1 MRKVVT
7 RSISFNKDTLA
18 YIDALAEEKEIN
30 RSKAIDLIVKERMED
45 MRLSQLHILKEK
57 EIAINDSKNF
67 IQFLLCKRDDDL
79 SNDEQIVL
87 GEIYDNLEIAGY
99 TLSIL
104 IEKGVKEN
112 GEAKESEAGMG
123 LDVIHASLFNR

>member
-1 MRKVVT
+1 
-7 RSISFNKDTLA
+7 
-18 YIDALAEEKEIN
+18 
-30 RSKAIDLIVKERMED
+30 

-87 GEIYDNLEIAGY
+87 GEIYDNLEIAEY

-112 GEAKESEAGMG
+112 GETKTSEAGMG

>member
-1 MRKVVT
+1 
-7 RSISFNKDTLA
+7 
-18 YIDALAEEKEIN
+18 
-30 RSKAIDLIVKERMED
+30 

-112 GEAKESEAGMG
+112 GETKTSEAEMG
-123 LDVIHASLFNR
+123 LEVIHASLFNR

>member
-1 MRKVVT
+1 
-7 RSISFNKDTLA
+7 
-18 YIDALAEEKEIN
+18 
-30 RSKAIDLIVKERMED
+30 

-57 EIAINDSKNF
+57 EREINDSKNF

-87 GEIYDNLEIAGY
+87 GEIYDNLEIAVY

-112 GEAKESEAGMG
+112 GETKTSEAEMG

>member
-1 MRKVVT
+1 
-7 RSISFNKDTLA
+7 
-18 YIDALAEEKEIN
+18 
-30 RSKAIDLIVKERMED
+30 
-45 MRLSQLHILKEK
+45 MRLSQLRILKEK
-57 EIAINDSKNF
+57 EREINDSKNF

-112 GEAKESEAGMG
+112 GETKTSEAEMG
-123 LDVIHASLFNR
+123 LEVIHASLFIR

>member
-1 MRKVVT
+1 
-7 RSISFNKDTLA
+7 
-18 YIDALAEEKEIN
+18 
-30 RSKAIDLIVKERMED
+30 

-57 EIAINDSKNF
+57 EREINDSKNF

-112 GEAKESEAGMG
+112 GETKTSEAEMG
-123 LDVIHASLFNR
+123 LEVIHASLFNR

>member
-30 RSKAIDLIVKERMED
+30 RSKAIDLIVKERME
-45 MRLSQLHILKEK
+45 RHETEPVHILKEK

-112 GEAKESEAGMG
+112 GEAKASEAGMG

>member
-1 MRKVVT
+1 
-7 RSISFNKDTLA
+7 
-18 YIDALAEEKEIN
+18 
-30 RSKAIDLIVKERMED
+30 

-112 GEAKESEAGMG
+112 GEAKASEAGMG
-123 LDVIHASLFNR
+123 LDVIHARLFNR

>member
-1 MRKVVT
+1 
-7 RSISFNKDTLA
+7 
-18 YIDALAEEKEIN
+18 
-30 RSKAIDLIVKERMED
+30 

-87 GEIYDNLEIAGY
+87 GEIYDNLEIAEY

-112 GEAKESEAGMG
+112 GETKSSEAEMG
-123 LDVIHASLFNR
+123 LDVIHASFFNR

>member
-1 MRKVVT
+1 
-7 RSISFNKDTLA
+7 
-18 YIDALAEEKEIN
+18 
-30 RSKAIDLIVKERMED
+30 

-57 EIAINDSKNF
+57 EREINNSKNF

-112 GEAKESEAGMG
+112 GEAKASEAGMG
-123 LDVIHASLFNR
+123 LDVIYASLFNR

>member
-1 MRKVVT
+1 
-7 RSISFNKDTLA
+7 
-18 YIDALAEEKEIN
+18 
-30 RSKAIDLIVKERMED
+30 

-57 EIAINDSKNF
+57 EREINDSKNF
-67 IQFLLCKRDDDL
+67 IQFLLCKRDNDL

-112 GEAKESEAGMG
+112 GETKTSEAEMG
-123 LDVIHASLFNR
+123 LEVIHASLFNR

>member
-1 MRKVVT
+1 
-7 RSISFNKDTLA
+7 
-18 YIDALAEEKEIN
+18 
-30 RSKAIDLIVKERMED
+30 

-57 EIAINDSKNF
+57 EREINDSKNF

-112 GEAKESEAGMG
+112 GETKPSEAEMG
-123 LDVIHASLFNR
+123 LEVIHASLFNR

>member
-1 MRKVVT
+1 
-7 RSISFNKDTLA
+7 
-18 YIDALAEEKEIN
+18 
-30 RSKAIDLIVKERMED
+30 

-57 EIAINDSKNF
+57 ERAINDSKNF
-67 IQFLLCKRDDDL
+67 IQFLLCERDDL

-87 GEIYDNLEIAGY
+87 GEIYDNLEMAGY

-112 GEAKESEAGMG
+112 GEAKASEAEMG
-123 LDVIHASLFNR
+123 LDVIHASFFNR

>member
-1 MRKVVT
+1 
-7 RSISFNKDTLA
+7 
-18 YIDALAEEKEIN
+18 
-30 RSKAIDLIVKERMED
+30 

-104 IEKGVKEN
+104 IEKGVKE
-112 GEAKESEAGMG
+112 KWRSK
-123 LDVIHASLFNR
+123 SKRS

>member
-1 MRKVVT
+1 
-7 RSISFNKDTLA
+7 
-18 YIDALAEEKEIN
+18 
-30 RSKAIDLIVKERMED
+30 

-112 GEAKESEAGMG
+112 GEAEASEAEMG
-123 LDVIHASLFNR
+123 LDVIHASFFNR

>member
-1 MRKVVT
+1 
-7 RSISFNKDTLA
+7 
-18 YIDALAEEKEIN
+18 
-30 RSKAIDLIVKERMED
+30 

-57 EIAINDSKNF
+57 ERAINDSKNF

-87 GEIYDNLEIAGY
+87 GEIYDNLEMAGY

-104 IEKGVKEN
+104 IEKGMKEN
-112 GEAKESEAGMG
+112 GEAKASEAEMG
-123 LDVIHASLFNR
+123 LDVIHASFFNR

>member
-1 MRKVVT
+1 
-7 RSISFNKDTLA
+7 
-18 YIDALAEEKEIN
+18 
-30 RSKAIDLIVKERMED
+30 

-57 EIAINDSKNF
+57 EREINDSKNF

-112 GEAKESEAGMG
+112 DEAEMG
-123 LDVIHASLFNR
+123 LEVIHASLFNR

>member
-1 MRKVVT
+1 
-7 RSISFNKDTLA
+7 
-18 YIDALAEEKEIN
+18 
-30 RSKAIDLIVKERMED
+30 

-112 GEAKESEAGMG
+112 GEEKASEAGMG

>member
-1 MRKVVT
+1 
-7 RSISFNKDTLA
+7 
-18 YIDALAEEKEIN
+18 
-30 RSKAIDLIVKERMED
+30 

-57 EIAINDSKNF
+57 ERAINDSKNF

-79 SNDEQIVL
+79 SNDEQIIL

-112 GEAKESEAGMG
+112 GEAKESKTEVELAR
-123 LDVIHASLFNR
+123 IHASVFNR

>member
-1 MRKVVT
+1 
-7 RSISFNKDTLA
+7 
-18 YIDALAEEKEIN
+18 
-30 RSKAIDLIVKERMED
+30 

-87 GEIYDNLEIAGY
+87 GEIYDNLEIAEY

-112 GEAKESEAGMG
+112 GEAKASESGMG

>member
-1 MRKVVT
+1 
-7 RSISFNKDTLA
+7 
-18 YIDALAEEKEIN
+18 
-30 RSKAIDLIVKERMED
+30 

-87 GEIYDNLEIAGY
+87 GEIYDNLEIAEY

-112 GEAKESEAGMG
+112 GETKSSEAGMG

>member
-1 MRKVVT
+1 
-7 RSISFNKDTLA
+7 
-18 YIDALAEEKEIN
+18 
-30 RSKAIDLIVKERMED
+30 

-57 EIAINDSKNF
+57 EREINDSKNF

-87 GEIYDNLEIAGY
+87 GEICDNLEIAGY

-112 GEAKESEAGMG
+112 GETSEAEMG
-123 LDVIHASLFNR
+123 LEVIHASLFNR

>member
-1 MRKVVT
+1 
-7 RSISFNKDTLA
+7 
-18 YIDALAEEKEIN
+18 
-30 RSKAIDLIVKERMED
+30 

-67 IQFLLCKRDDDL
+67 IQFLLCKRDNDL

-87 GEIYDNLEIAGY
+87 GEIYDNLEIAEY

-112 GEAKESEAGMG
+112 GEAKASEAGMG
-123 LDVIHASLFNR
+123 LDGIHASLFNR

>member
-1 MRKVVT
+1 
-7 RSISFNKDTLA
+7 
-18 YIDALAEEKEIN
+18 
-30 RSKAIDLIVKERMED
+30 

-112 GEAKESEAGMG
+112 GEAKASKAGMG
-123 LDVIHASLFNR
+123 IDVIHASLFNR

>member
-1 MRKVVT
+1 MRP
-7 RSISFNKDTLA
+7 
-18 YIDALAEEKEIN
+18 
-30 RSKAIDLIVKERMED
+30 
-45 MRLSQLHILKEK
+45 SQLHILKEK

-112 GEAKESEAGMG
+112 GEAKESEAEME
-123 LDVIHASLFNR
+123 LARIHARVFNRET

>member
-30 RSKAIDLIVKERMED
+30 RSKAIELIVREGWKT

-57 EIAINDSKNF
+57 EREINDSKNF

-112 GEAKESEAGMG
+112 GEAKASEAGMG

>member
-1 MRKVVT
+1 
-7 RSISFNKDTLA
+7 
-18 YIDALAEEKEIN
+18 
-30 RSKAIDLIVKERMED
+30 

-112 GEAKESEAGMG
+112 GEAKASESEMG

>member
-1 MRKVVT
+1 
-7 RSISFNKDTLA
+7 
-18 YIDALAEEKEIN
+18 
-30 RSKAIDLIVKERMED
+30 

-87 GEIYDNLEIAGY
+87 GEIYDNLKIAEY

-112 GEAKESEAGMG
+112 GEAGMG
-123 LDVIHASLFNR
+123 LDGIHASLFNR

>member
-1 MRKVVT
+1 
-7 RSISFNKDTLA
+7 
-18 YIDALAEEKEIN
+18 
-30 RSKAIDLIVKERMED
+30 

-57 EIAINDSKNF
+57 ERAINDSKNF
-67 IQFLLCKRDDDL
+67 IQFLLCKREDDL
-79 SNDEQIVL
+79 SNDEQMVL

-112 GEAKESEAGMG
+112 GEAEKSETEME
-123 LDVIHASLFNR
+123 LTRIHARFFDR

>member
-1 MRKVVT
+1 
-7 RSISFNKDTLA
+7 
-18 YIDALAEEKEIN
+18 
-30 RSKAIDLIVKERMED
+30 

-57 EIAINDSKNF
+57 EREINDSKNF
-67 IQFLLCKRDDDL
+67 IQFLLCKRDEDL

-87 GEIYDNLEIAGY
+87 GEIYDNLEIAEY

-112 GEAKESEAGMG
+112 GETKSSEAGMG

>member
-1 MRKVVT
+1 
-7 RSISFNKDTLA
+7 
-18 YIDALAEEKEIN
+18 
-30 RSKAIDLIVKERMED
+30 

-87 GEIYDNLEIAGY
+87 GEIYDNLEIAGC

-112 GEAKESEAGMG
+112 GETKTSEAEMG
-123 LDVIHASLFNR
+123 LEVIHASLFNR

>member
-1 MRKVVT
+1 
-7 RSISFNKDTLA
+7 
-18 YIDALAEEKEIN
+18 
-30 RSKAIDLIVKERMED
+30 

-112 GEAKESEAGMG
+112 GETKTSEAEIG
-123 LDVIHASLFNR
+123 LEVIHASLFNR

>member
-1 MRKVVT
+1 
-7 RSISFNKDTLA
+7 
-18 YIDALAEEKEIN
+18 
-30 RSKAIDLIVKERMED
+30 

-57 EIAINDSKNF
+57 EREINDSKNF

-112 GEAKESEAGMG
+112 GEAKESEAEME
-123 LDVIHASLFNR
+123 LARIHAGVFNRET

>member
-1 MRKVVT
+1 
-7 RSISFNKDTLA
+7 
-18 YIDALAEEKEIN
+18 
-30 RSKAIDLIVKERMED
+30 

-87 GEIYDNLEIAGY
+87 GEIYDNLEIAEY

-112 GEAKESEAGMG
+112 GEAGMG
-123 LDVIHASLFNR
+123 LDGIHASLFNR

>member
-1 MRKVVT
+1 
-7 RSISFNKDTLA
+7 
-18 YIDALAEEKEIN
+18 
-30 RSKAIDLIVKERMED
+30 

-57 EIAINDSKNF
+57 EPSTIQKNF

-112 GEAKESEAGMG
+112 GEAKASEAEMG

>member
-1 MRKVVT
+1 
-7 RSISFNKDTLA
+7 
-18 YIDALAEEKEIN
+18 
-30 RSKAIDLIVKERMED
+30 

-57 EIAINDSKNF
+57 EREINDSKNF

-112 GEAKESEAGMG
+112 GETKKSEAEMG
-123 LDVIHASLFNR
+123 LEVIHASLFNR

>member
-1 MRKVVT
+1 
-7 RSISFNKDTLA
+7 
-18 YIDALAEEKEIN
+18 
-30 RSKAIDLIVKERMED
+30 

-112 GEAKESEAGMG
+112 GEAKESESKMG
-123 LDVIHASLFNR
+123 LDDIHASLFNS

>member
-1 MRKVVT
+1 
-7 RSISFNKDTLA
+7 
-18 YIDALAEEKEIN
+18 
-30 RSKAIDLIVKERMED
+30 

-112 GEAKESEAGMG
+112 GEASEAGMG

>member
-1 MRKVVT
+1 
-7 RSISFNKDTLA
+7 
-18 YIDALAEEKEIN
+18 
-30 RSKAIDLIVKERMED
+30 

-57 EIAINDSKNF
+57 EREINDSKNF

-112 GEAKESEAGMG
+112 GETSEAEMG
-123 LDVIHASLFNR
+123 LEVIHASLFNR